1 MYYECRKC
9 NRRFEELKKLGKV
22 KFCGDFWKCT
32 DCDNDIT
39 KDLDSWYKES
49 FDQFG
54 FLESDEIREN
64 RDKEFL
70 EQFSGIYKSK
80 SWWR

>member
-9 NRRFEELKKLGKV
+9 NRRFEELEKLGKL

-32 DCDNDIT
+32 DCNNDIT
-39 KDLDSWYKES
+39 KDLKSWYKEVKESLNS
-49 FDQFG
+49 FKIA
-54 FLESDEIREN
+54 DELKDS

-70 EQFSGIYKSK
+70 EQFDNMGV
-80 SWWR
+80 

>member
-9 NRRFEELKKLGKV
+9 NRRFEELEKLGKL

-39 KDLDSWYKES
+39 KDLESWYKEVKESLNS
-49 FDQFG
+49 FVI
-54 FLESDEIREN
+54 SDELKDS

-70 EQFSGIYKSK
+70 EQFKMGV
-80 SWWR
+80 